1 MKRSVYFDYS
11 ATTPLDKRVLNKMLP
26 YFSDVFGN
34 ANSQHGFGRNAAC
47 AVDKARDGIA
57 AALNCAANEL
67 FFTSGGTE
75 SDNFALRGIVKAN
88 TGKRNKVVLSPIE
101 HDAVLSCVKDLEKD
115 GIKIEYLNVGK
126 DGIVDLS
133 SAEQIIDEDTLLVCC
148 MYANNEV
155 GTVQPI
161 KELCRIA
168 HGKGAFN
175 FTDAVQAFP
184 SMKIDVKDLGVD
196 LLSVSAH
203 KIHGPK
209 GIGALYVKK
218 GVKIDGIITGGRQ
231 ENGKRGGTTNV
242 PSVVGFSEAVEI
254 LEREREENNA
264 YILSLKDRFIERV
277 EREIPNARLN
287 GDRERRVVGNANF
300 AFLGIDGE
308 SLLFKLDLEGICAS
322 AGSACTA
329 GSLEPSHVLISMGI
343 EEEIA
348 KSSIRFSFG
357 KENTKDQIDYCV
369 ETLKKAIEELSAV
382 PLFKGERIEK
392 KV

>member
-26 YFSDVFGN
+26 YFSDAFGN

-168 HGKGAFN
+168 HGKGALI

-184 SMKIDVKDLGVD
+184 SIKIDVKDLGVD

-343 EEEIA
+343 EEAIA

-382 PLFKGERIEK
+382 PLFKGESIDK

>member
-161 KELCRIA
+161 KELCSIA